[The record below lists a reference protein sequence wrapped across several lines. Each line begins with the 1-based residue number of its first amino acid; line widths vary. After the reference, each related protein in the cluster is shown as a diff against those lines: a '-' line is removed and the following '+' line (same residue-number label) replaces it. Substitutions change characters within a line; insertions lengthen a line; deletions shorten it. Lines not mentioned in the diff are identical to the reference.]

1 MIDQTQP
8 EADNAV
14 PAEKAGQV
22 ITSAQPSSVRLTSL
36 LASDDN
42 SDALG
47 NVNPSPVKKIASKR
61 DFAKR
66 NGGQNRRKSRELAVK
81 AVYRGMLNQSE
92 LAPILRDMT
101 EDPEYNKADEAYF
114 KHLLEAV
121 TTRADELDAKLAH
134 FIDRKISELSPVEHA
149 ILRISG
155 CELMFDMSIPYRV
168 IINEGV
174 ELAKLYGGTDGHK
187 YINGVLDKL
196 AADVRSNEVK
206 NIRS

>member
-1 MIDQTQP
+1 MIDQNKP
-8 EADNAV
+8 EAEVASTML
-14 PAEKAGQV
+14 
-22 ITSAQPSSVRLTSL
+22 TSTVLTSL
-36 LASDDN
+36 VGDEVKQDGLISL
-42 SDALG
+42 SL
-47 NVNPSPVKKIASKR
+47 SPAKKTVSRKNFGKR
-61 DFAKR
+61 S
-66 NGGQNRRKSRELAVK
+66 GGQNRRKSRELAVK

-92 LAPILRDMT
+92 LGPILRDMT
-101 EDPEYNKADEAYF
+101 EDPDYSKADEGYF

-121 TTRADELDAKLAH
+121 TTHVDALDVKLEN

-155 CELMFDMSIPYRV
+155 YELMFDMSIPYRV
-168 IINEGV
+168 VINEGV

-196 AADVRSNEVK
+196 AADVRASEVK